1 MPPTESVLKQL
12 HSNGVDAVEEQG
24 ATVSMQAFLN
34 KYNHPLAIRVRKTV
48 DELLQDYVECDW
60 IEAVKNDPEA
70 TPQATIVSIYK
81 HIEFEL
87 QELGLFDNTKPQ
99 GILTITHSYSLT
111 LTHSLLLTLTH
122 SYSLLLTLTHSYSL
136 TLTHSYSLTLTHS
149 YSLLLTHSYSLL
161 LTYSYSLLLTHS
173 YSLTLTQSLLLTHS
187 PRSWLPYDDPC
198 APGSNTQPH
207 RGFYLQA
214 NICIY

>member
-99 GILTITHSYSLT
+99 GILTITHSYSL
-111 LTHSLLLTLTH
+111 LLTLAH
-122 SYSLLLTLTHSYSL
+122 SLLLTLTHSYSL

-149 YSLLLTHSYSLL
+149 YSLTLTHSLL
-161 LTYSYSLLLTHS
+161 PN
-173 YSLTLTQSLLLTHS
+173 QLLLTHS